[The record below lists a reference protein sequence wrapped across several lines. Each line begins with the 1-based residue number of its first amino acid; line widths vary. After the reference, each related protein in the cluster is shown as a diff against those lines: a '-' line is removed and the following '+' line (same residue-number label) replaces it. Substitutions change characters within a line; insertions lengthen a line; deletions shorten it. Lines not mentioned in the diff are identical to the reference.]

1 MERVNICFSVVRI
14 SDTLS
19 EIHSSVPGTLDTFNN
34 PCLSLSV
41 LFFSSKWNELQVYN
55 SEETSLQDL

>member
-1 MERVNICFSVVRI
+1 MERVNVCFSAERI

-19 EIHSSVPGTLDTFNN
+19 EIYSSVPGTADTFNN
-34 PCLSLSV
+34 PYLSLLV

-55 SEETSLQDL
+55 SEEMSLQDL